1 MAQATLLVRFADV
14 TVDLPTPDLSKL
26 GGDDT
31 EQPFHVTDS
40 GHLVQ
45 QALQLKDGCFRA
57 RWLMNPQANA
67 TDDFCRH
74 IDGLV
79 PCV

>member
-1 MAQATLLVRFADV
+1 MAQATLLVRSADV

-40 GHLVQ
+40 GHQ
-45 QALQLKDGCFRA
+45 QALQLNDGCFRA
-57 RWLMNPQANA
+57 RWLMKPS
-67 TDDFCRH
+67 
-74 IDGLV
+74 
-79 PCV
+79 